1 MPAIL
6 GAIAAALIALTIS
19 VKALGGEYW
28 LVDLVTFFWP
38 VVVLFA
44 VLLLVPTFLV
54 PGKVFRLL
62 AIVAVAASL
71 YPIFALPPAP
81 EATPG
86 NRLRILTANLLI
98 ENRDTASFV
107 ALLSREQ
114 PDIVVTEETHNGF
127 VEAVRGSG
135 LYPFESTGTLDQAD
149 DKKVFSRYPIREQ
162 AVINEA
168 PGTTRIYRHP
178 MRLVIDGPDGPIVL
192 YAVHPDTP
200 RSFEQW
206 IQRNAYLDLMA
217 DSIQRE
223 AENAAVILAG
233 DWNTPAY
240 SVFFDR
246 FFERTGYRFARPGWY
261 LPVTR
266 FWTRA
271 KRFVYF
277 GSTIDH
283 VAVSPQL
290 RVTGWRRGRDI
301 DSNHLP
307 VIVDIAMPAGNAV
320 ARN

>member
-6 GAIAAALIALTIS
+6 GVIAAALIALTIS

-28 LVDLVTFFWP
+28 LVDLVAFFWP
-38 VVVLFA
+38 VVVLLA
-44 VLLLVPTFLV
+44 VVLLGSTFLV
-54 PGKVFRLL
+54 PGKAVRLL
-62 AIVAVAASL
+62 AVVAVLASL

-81 EATPG
+81 EATAG
-86 NRLRILTANLLI
+86 NRLRLLTANLLF
-98 ENRDTASFV
+98 ENRDTASLV
-107 ALLSREQ
+107 ALLTREQ
-114 PDIVVTEETHNGF
+114 PDIVVMQETRNRF

-135 LYPFESTGTLDQAD
+135 LYPFESTGTLGEND

-162 AVINEA
+162 VQINEA
-168 PGTTRIYRHP
+168 PGTLRLDRHP

-192 YAVHPDTP
+192 YAVHPDSP
-200 RSFEQW
+200 RSLRQW
-206 IQRNAYLDLMA
+206 HNRNAYLDLLA
-217 DSIQRE
+217 ASVRRE
-223 AENAAVILAG
+223 AENAAVIVAG

-271 KRFVYF
+271 KSVVYF

>member
-19 VKALGGEYW
+19 VKALGGDYW

-44 VLLLVPTFLV
+44 VLLLLATFV
-54 PGKVFRLL
+54 VSGRGTRFL
-62 AIVAVAASL
+62 AIFAVVATL

-86 NRLRILTANLLI
+86 NRIRLLAANLLV
-98 ENRDTASFV
+98 ENRDTAAFV
-107 ALLSREQ
+107 ALLTREQ
-114 PDIVVTEETHNGF
+114 PDIVVTEETTNRF
-127 VEAVRGSG
+127 VDAIKGAG
-135 LYPFESTGTLDQAD
+135 LYPFESTGTLYAND

-162 AVINEA
+162 TQINE
-168 PGTTRIYRHP
+168 PPSTTRLYRHP

-200 RSFEQW
+200 RSLEQW
-206 IQRNAYLDLMA
+206 VQRNAYLDLLA
-217 DSIQRE
+217 GSIHRE
-223 AENAAVILAG
+223 AENAAVVVAG
-233 DWNTPAY
+233 DWNIPAY

-246 FFERTGYRFARPGWY
+246 FFARTGYRFARPGWY

-290 RVTGWRRGRDI
+290 RVTDWRRGRDI
-301 DSNHLP
+301 NSNHLP

>member
-6 GAIAAALIALTIS
+6 GALAAALIALTIS
-19 VKALGGEYW
+19 VKALGGDYW
-28 LVDLVTFFWP
+28 PVDLVTFFWP
-38 VVVLFA
+38 VAVLFA
-44 VLLLVPTFLV
+44 VLLLPATFLF
-54 PGKVFRLL
+54 PGKSARFL
-62 AIVAVAASL
+62 AILAVAVSL

-81 EATPG
+81 EATAG
-86 NRLRILTANLLI
+86 NRLRLLTANLLG
-98 ENRDTASFV
+98 ENRDAASFV
-107 ALLSREQ
+107 ALLIREQ
-114 PDIVVTEETHNGF
+114 PDIVVTQETRNRF
-127 VEAVRGSG
+127 VDAVRGSG
-135 LYPFESTGTLDQAD
+135 LYPFETTGTSHEND

-162 AVINEA
+162 ARVEDPPTAIKLD
-168 PGTTRIYRHP
+168 RHP
-178 MRLVIDGPDGPIVL
+178 MRLVIDGPDGPIVI

-200 RSFEQW
+200 RSLEQW
-206 IQRNAYLDLMA
+206 VQRNAYLDLLA
-217 DSIQRE
+217 GSIRRE
-223 AENAAVILAG
+223 AENAAVVVAG

-246 FFERTGYRFARPGWY
+246 FFDRTGYRFARPGWY

-290 RVTGWRRGRDI
+290 RVTDWRRGRDI
-301 DSNHLP
+301 NSNHLP
-307 VIVDIAMPAGNAV
+307 VIVDIAMPVVNAV

>member
-6 GAIAAALIALTIS
+6 GAIAAAFIALTIS
-19 VKALGGEYW
+19 VKALGGDYW

-38 VVVLFA
+38 VVALLAV
-44 VLLLVPTFLV
+44 VLLLATFVVPSRAA
-54 PGKVFRLL
+54 RLL
-62 AIVAVAASL
+62 AVLAVAATL
-71 YPIFALPPAP
+71 YPIFSLPPAP
-81 EATPG
+81 DATAG
-86 NRLRILTANLLI
+86 NRLRVLTANLLN
-98 ENRDTASFV
+98 ENRDTVSFV
-107 ALLSREQ
+107 ALLTREQ
-114 PDIVVTEETHNGF
+114 PDIVVTQETRNRF
-127 VEAVRGSG
+127 VDAIRGSG
-135 LYPFESTGTLDQAD
+135 LYPFESTGAASAND

-162 AVINEA
+162 AQINDT
-168 PGTTRIYRHP
+168 PGTVGLKRHP

-200 RSFEQW
+200 RSLKQW
-206 IQRNAYLDLMA
+206 HERNAYLDLLA
-217 DSIQRE
+217 GAVRRE
-223 AENAAVILAG
+223 AENAAVIVAG

-246 FFERTGYRFARPGWY
+246 FFDKTGYRFARPGWY

-266 FWTRA
+266 FWTRG
-271 KRFVYF
+271 KKFFYF

-290 RVTGWRRGRDI
+290 RITDWRRGRDI
-301 DSNHLP
+301 GSNHLP

>member
-1 MPAIL
+1 MSAIF
-6 GAIAAALIALTIS
+6 GALAAALIALTIL
-19 VKALGGEYW
+19 VKALGGDSW
-28 LVDLVTFFWP
+28 LIDLVTFFWP
-38 VVVLFA
+38 TVVLFA
-44 VLLLVPTFLV
+44 VLLALATFAV
-54 PGKVFRLL
+54 RGRAARWL
-62 AIVAVAASL
+62 ALFALATTL

-86 NRLRILTANLLI
+86 NRLRLLAANLLV
-98 ENRDTASFV
+98 ENPDTATFM
-107 ALLSREQ
+107 ALLTREQ
-114 PDIVVTEETHNGF
+114 PDIVVTEETTSRF
-127 VEAVRGSG
+127 VDAIKGSG
-135 LYPFESTGTLDQAD
+135 LYPFESTGTLAEAD

-162 AVINEA
+162 AQINEA
-168 PGTTRIYRHP
+168 PGTTRLERHP

-200 RSFEQW
+200 RSYEQW

-217 DSIQRE
+217 DSIRRE
-223 AENAAVILAG
+223 AESAAVVVAG

-246 FFERTGYRFARPGWY
+246 FFERTGYRFSRPGWY

-266 FWTRA
+266 FWTRG
-271 KRFVYF
+271 KRFFYF

-290 RVTGWRRGRDI
+290 RITDWRRGRDI
-301 DSNHLP
+301 NSNHLP
-307 VIVDIAMPAGNAV
+307 VIVDIAMPVANAV